1 MRWRTALYG
10 FFILRASA
18 CEALAWSDAGQVAS
32 LQTAGWG
39 FAALAAGV
47 VLLGFVR
54 RRRKA
59 GAQQAMRVL
68 AELPLGLGAK
78 AVTVQIGSKQLILGV
93 APGYVR
99 TLHVLEGVADPHPT
113 GDADGGSDV
122 STAIDSKHTD
132 AGLPVA
138 NGATPPEPR
147 AYETQLAQVK
157 RLADEN
163 PKLVAQ
169 TLIAWIKDE

>member
-113 GDADGGSDV
+113 GDGGSDD
-122 STAIDSKHTD
+122 SKLTDSKHTD
-132 AGLPVA
+132 AGLPAA
-138 NGATPPEPR
+138 NGAMEPEPR

-157 RLADEN
+157 LLADEN